1 MKSGLQKLL
10 FLCGALCLIYYL
22 GCGLTIRFDTAQL
35 WLWLALS
42 AGCFG
47 LDFLIWLFRKLNWRL
62 PRWLRAGLW
71 TAFGLCAAFALGM
84 MALVASHM
92 GDQAPPGVDYM
103 VVLGARV
110 NGDSPETAEAS
121 GALLHRA
128 ESAAAYAAGNPNT
141 LFIASGGQGE
151 DEPISEAECIRRLLT
166 GMGVEES
173 RVLVEDRS
181 TTTQENM
188 AFSRAL
194 LSNPDAS
201 VAVVTN
207 NFHVYRSGRLA
218 DFAFSGPVYTQSAEF
233 TWILLPHYLVREAV
247 CSVIDAL
254 EGHMTLW

>member
-1 MKSGLQKLL
+1 MKTTLQKLL
-10 FLCGALCLIYYL
+10 LVCGVLCLIYYI
-22 GCGLTIRFDTAQL
+22 GCGLAIRFGTAQL
-35 WLWLALS
+35 WLWLVFS

-47 LDFLIWLFRKLNWRL
+47 LDFLIWLFRTLNWRL
-62 PRWLRAGLW
+62 PGWMKAVLW
-71 TAFGLCAAFALGM
+71 TGFSLCAAFALFMVG
-84 MALVASHM
+84 LVASHM
-92 GDQAPPGVDYM
+92 NDAAPPGVDCM

-110 NGDSPETAEAS
+110 NGDSPDTAEPS

-128 ESAAAYAAGNPNT
+128 ESAAAYALDNPDT
-141 LFIASGGQGE
+141 LFIASGGQGA
-151 DEPISEAECIRRLLT
+151 DEPISEAECIFRLLT
-166 GMGVEES
+166 SMGVPEE
-173 RVLVEDRS
+173 RVLLEDQS

-194 LSNPDAS
+194 LPDPDCS

-218 DFAFSGPVYTQSAEF
+218 DFAFSGPVHTQSAEF

-254 EGHMTLW
+254 EGHMSLF